1 MSGGCLRTD
10 MMKAMKRKDVQI
22 QKLRDVC
29 AQTNERVIKLEA
41 ENAKLK
47 KQLKK

>member
-1 MSGGCLRTD
+1 
-10 MMKAMKRKDVQI
+10 MMKAMKRKDMQI

-29 AQTNERVIKLEA
+29 AQLTEKIVKLEA
-41 ENAKLK
+41 ENEKLK